1 MTSPALKMNELR
13 RMAYL
18 DALGIDAYVSRGQLP
33 GAAVTQRLAI
43 VPSQS
48 RPASPVTS
56 GVVIEDEPASAALR
70 ELESRPVA
78 AQVPHIDSAPRS
90 PSSPVATPPVPP
102 QKTVPRFSLVAIA
115 AGGWLWLE
123 ELGDMP
129 LATEQVRLVQAMGH
143 ALKVIGRDA
152 GPAPTAVAQSNAAQP
167 DVAHFRWPIHTNSQ
181 LELGE
186 EAARASVAGFI
197 GRKLEQQ
204 HCRGLVLLGESCRAR
219 VPLEPLG
226 VATASTLSSAEILA
240 NPQLKRQ
247 VWRDLLPLVSGT

>member
-1 MTSPALKMNELR
+1 MNELR

-90 PSSPVATPPVPP
+90 PSSPVAWHAHC
-102 QKTVPRFSLVAIA
+102 QNRL
-115 AGGWLWLE
+115 LRL
-123 ELGDMP
+123 
-129 LATEQVRLVQAMGH
+129 VRLVEFSDHRGANKLTSEKTHHQIAIPYHLTDGSINGH
-143 ALKVIGRDA
+143 TYLNIGR
-152 GPAPTAVAQSNAAQP
+152 
-167 DVAHFRWPIHTNSQ
+167 I
-181 LELGE
+181 
-186 EAARASVAGFI
+186 
-197 GRKLEQQ
+197 
-204 HCRGLVLLGESCRAR
+204 
-219 VPLEPLG
+219 
-226 VATASTLSSAEILA
+226 
-240 NPQLKRQ
+240 
-247 VWRDLLPLVSGT
+247 